1 VDAKAQDVLSGRA
14 AWSVECAEV
23 VEGLRRLPAGCVQCV
38 CMSPPYLAV
47 RDYKVPP
54 TDWPAVDYAP
64 LPGAPAV
71 AVPAMTCCLGL
82 EPDPLAYVAHLLLV
96 MREVRRV
103 LRPDGT
109 AWVNCGDSFGG
120 YVGRNDAGKDIGG
133 RGGNRAGSGNP
144 GGGRSHQLPEGFR
157 GKNLLGV
164 PWRVAFALQADGW
177 YLRAAIT
184 WAKVN
189 PMPESCHDR
198 PSRAT
203 EMVFLFTKKPTY
215 FYDQEAERVA
225 VAPATVSREPYGRPR
240 SRQNGVGKLN
250 RWGGDTRDGSCQS
263 GDSGRNLWDYWT
275 DIRPQP
281 SPDAHFACVDEDT
294 ECLTLTGWKHHD
306 QVRPGDVAA
315 QYDLGRDRLSW
326 GPVEDVARYD
336 VRGQEL
342 VAVRHLN
349 VCMLLTPN
357 HRTVIRCRHPETR
370 QVQAPAVIRADELKP
385 SHCIPVS
392 APWDATPSNTGI
404 GAEWAEL
411 LGWYVAEGCECEHG
425 WGLDIY
431 QSPSAN
437 PRKVERIRSLLG
449 AVGAEFREATASRVW
464 RERLADL
471 TAFNV
476 LGFAAIRLRE
486 LAPGKELPWG
496 LLGLPEGD
504 LSALLTGLIGGDGH
518 VRRDDGRRSFMQKKK
533 ATVDFVQALAT
544 RLGYATKATRRAVG
558 VWNVF
563 LTGKRHISLRGT
575 NGRGGSIGR
584 ESYTGTVWCPKLPL
598 GTWVARKGGRVFITG
613 NTFPPDLPR
622 RCLRLGTSE
631 KGACPACG
639 APWRRVL
646 ERERGDAEA
655 HRRPKRTAGMDSR
668 TSTLSLSGNGSKEWA
683 ERGGRV
689 STLGWRP
696 SCACPPADPVPCLVL
711 DPFAGSGTTGMVA
724 CRLGRRFVGYDLNPD
739 YVDLARKRIAS
750 DAPLFNAA
758 PATPP
763 PAPGLFDALIPEAP

>member
-144 GGGRSHQLPEGFR
+144 GGGRSRQLPEGFR

-184 WAKVN
+184 WCKVS
-189 PMPESCHDR
+189 PMPESCRDR
-198 PSRAT
+198 VTRAT
-203 EMVFLFTKKPTY
+203 EMVFMLTKKPAY

-225 VAPATVSREPYGRPR
+225 NTPGTLARLASGPMQAIGAQPKARACRDDRRHGGYAVA
-240 SRQNGVGKLN
+240 
-250 RWGGDTRDGSCQS
+250 D
-263 GDSGRNLWDYWT
+263 GRNLWDYWT
-275 DIRPQP
+275 DIRP
-281 SPDAHFACVDEDT
+281 S
-294 ECLTLTGWKHHD
+294 
-306 QVRPGDVAA
+306 PGDFQHYAA
-315 QYDLGRDRLSW
+315 
-326 GPVEDVARYD
+326 
-336 VRGQEL
+336 
-342 VAVRHLN
+342 
-349 VCMLLTPN
+349 
-357 HRTVIRCRHPETR
+357 
-370 QVQAPAVIRADELKP
+370 
-385 SHCIPVS
+385 
-392 APWDATPSNTGI
+392 
-404 GAEWAEL
+404 
-411 LGWYVAEGCECEHG
+411 
-425 WGLDIY
+425 
-431 QSPSAN
+431 
-437 PRKVERIRSLLG
+437 
-449 AVGAEFREATASRVW
+449 
-464 RERLADL
+464 
-471 TAFNV
+471 
-476 LGFAAIRLRE
+476 
-486 LAPGKELPWG
+486 
-496 LLGLPEGD
+496 
-504 LSALLTGLIGGDGH
+504 
-518 VRRDDGRRSFMQKKK
+518 
-533 ATVDFVQALAT
+533 
-544 RLGYATKATRRAVG
+544 
-558 VWNVF
+558 
-563 LTGKRHISLRGT
+563 
-575 NGRGGSIGR
+575 
-584 ESYTGTVWCPKLPL
+584 
-598 GTWVARKGGRVFITG
+598 
-613 NTFPPDLPR
+613 FPPDLPR

-639 APWRRVL
+639 APWV
-646 ERERGDAEA
+646 REVEYGHPGASRSRNGRGDLRMKCPSGKAIGSDT
-655 HRRPKRTAGMDSR
+655 RGMPSC
-668 TSTLSLSGNGSKEWA
+668 
-683 ERGGRV
+683 RV
-689 STLGWRP
+689 TDLGWQP
-696 SCACPPADPVPCLVL
+696 SCACPPADPIPCLCL

-724 CRLGRRFVGYDLNPD
+724 RRLGRRFVGFDLNPE
-739 YVDLARKRIAS
+739 YVSLSRKRIAS